1 MKRSAL
7 AAAAVL
13 LTAWFAQASAAAPG
27 AAASPQSEALR
38 LRVDEL
44 RYAQDFSVRG
54 ERIILADAVATLFED
69 RQFAP
74 AWSTGTRLDH
84 LIAALRDVELDGLNP
99 ADYHYEALQEL
110 RAELRSEKSLPETE
124 QADLELLATDAM
136 ALALFHLYGGKVD
149 PVKLSTQWNYP
160 AREVRTPDARELLT
174 RAIDSGRIVE
184 TFIQIRPEHAWYRRG
199 REHLREYRRIAATGG
214 WPDVPD
220 GPTLKPGMTD
230 ARVRVLRRRLEITG
244 DLGVGRNTEPDLFDP
259 ALEQAVKHFQTR
271 HGMTPDGAVG
281 AATRAA
287 MNVPV
292 GARIDQ
298 LRVNLERARWVLH
311 EIKGEFVLVDVAGFD
326 VAYFRND
333 EPIWTS
339 KVVVGRPYRETP
351 VFKSEI
357 TYVVLNPTWT
367 IPPGILAKDTLPAVK
382 RDPGYLERHRIRV
395 IDGSGREVSPW
406 SVDWNRYG
414 NSVPYQLRQDPG
426 PDNSLGLVKIMFP
439 NPYLVYLHDSPAKSL
454 YDRDERAF
462 SSGCIRVAKPFELTE
477 LVLNDAQ
484 QWNAAAIQGVIASG
498 KTRTVNL
505 AKPVP
510 VLILYWT
517 AQPTPDGQIVFR
529 NDVYGRDAPT
539 LAALDGD
546 FRLPPV
552 EVEEFATAAHQQ

>member
-1 MKRSAL
+1 MRPSAL
-7 AAAAVL
+7 AAAAVVL
-13 LTAWFAQASAAAPG
+13 GGWLAQAGVAAP
-27 AAASPQSEALR
+27 ASAPGPQSEALR

-54 ERIILADAVATLFED
+54 ERIILADTVATIFED

-74 AWSTGTRLDH
+74 AWSGGTRLDH
-84 LIAALRDVELDGLNP
+84 LIAALRDVELDGLDP
-99 ADYHYEALQEL
+99 ADYHYEALQAL
-110 RAELRSEKSLPETE
+110 RAELRSGAGLPATE

-149 PVKLSTQWNYP
+149 PVRLSTQWNYP
-160 AREVRTPDARELLT
+160 TRPARTPSARELLT
-174 RAIDSGRIVE
+174 LAIDSGRIVE
-184 TFIQIRPEHAWYRRG
+184 TFIEVRPEHVWYRRG

-220 GPTLKPGMTD
+220 GPTLKAGMTD
-230 ARVRVLRRRLEITG
+230 PRVPVLRRRLEITG
-244 DLGVGRNTEPDLFDP
+244 DLGVARITEPELFDP
-259 ALEQAVKHFQTR
+259 TLEQAVKHFQTR
-271 HGMTPDGAVG
+271 HGMTADGAVG

-292 GARIDQ
+292 GARVDQ
-298 LRVNLERARWVLH
+298 LRVNLERGRWVLH

-351 VFKSEI
+351 VFRSEI

-382 RDPGYLERHRIRV
+382 RDPGYLTRHRIRV
-395 IDGSGREVSPW
+395 IDSSGGEVSPW

-414 NSVPYQLRQDPG
+414 NSVPYQFRQDPG

-484 QWNAAAIQGVIASG
+484 WNAAAIQNVIASG

-517 AQPTPDGQIVFR
+517 AQPTPDGQILFR

-539 LAALDGD
+539 LASLDED

-552 EVEEFATAAHQQ
+552 EVQEFATAAQR

>member
-1 MKRSAL
+1 MKPLAAL
-7 AAAAVL
+7 AAILLLAAEF
-13 LTAWFAQASAAAPG
+13 TAAESDSAVPLSDPAP
-27 AAASPQSEALR
+27 EALR
-38 LRVDEL
+38 MRVDEL

-54 ERIILADAVATLFED
+54 ERIVLVDAVASFFED

-74 AWSTGTRLDH
+74 IWSTGARLDH
-84 LIAALRDVELDGLNP
+84 LIAALRDVELDGLDP
-99 ADYHYEALQEL
+99 ADYHYATLQALQT
-110 RAELRSEKSLPETE
+110 ELRSTAGLPAAE
-124 QADLELLATDAM
+124 QAELELLATDAM
-136 ALALFHLYGGKVD
+136 ALALFHLHGGKVD
-149 PVKLSTQWNYP
+149 PVRLSTQWNYP
-160 AREVRTPDARELLT
+160 TRPVNSPDARELLT

-184 TFIQIRPEHAWYRRG
+184 TFIEVRPEHPWYRRG
-199 REHLREYRRIAATGG
+199 RDHLREYRRIAASGG
-214 WPDVPD
+214 WPEVPE
-220 GPTLKPGMTD
+220 GPALKAGMTD
-230 ARVRVLRRRLEITG
+230 SRVPVLRRRLEITG
-244 DLGVGRNTEPDLFDP
+244 DLGVARVTEPELFDAP
-259 ALEQAVKHFQTR
+259 LEQAVKHFQTR
-271 HGMTPDGAVG
+271 HGITADGAVG

-326 VAYFRND
+326 VAYFRNN
-333 EPIWTS
+333 EPVWTS

-357 TYVVLNPTWT
+357 TYVVFNPTWT
-367 IPPGILAKDTLPAVK
+367 IPPGIIAKDTLPAIK
-382 RDPGYLERHRIRV
+382 RDPGYLARHRIRV

-406 SVDWNRYG
+406 SVDWSRYR

-477 LVLNDAQ
+477 LVLNDST
-484 QWNAAAIQGVIASG
+484 QWNAAAMQAVISTG

-517 AQPTPDGQIVFR
+517 AQPTPDGQIMFR
-529 NDVYGRDAPT
+529 NDVYGRDPPT
-539 LAALDGD
+539 LAALDSD

-552 EVEEFATAAHQQ
+552 TVEEMKMASAP

>member
-1 MKRSAL
+1 MKRTLAAFAATILASWLVQASGATPAL
-7 AAAAVL
+7 AEPKA
-13 LTAWFAQASAAAPG
+13 
-27 AAASPQSEALR
+27 EALR

-44 RYAQDFSVRG
+44 RYAGDFTVRG
-54 ERIILADAVATLFED
+54 ERIILADAVASLFEE

-74 AWSTGTRLDH
+74 VWASGARLDH
-84 LIAALRDVELDGLNP
+84 LLAALRDVEQDGLHA
-99 ADYHYEALQEL
+99 ADYHYAALEA
-110 RAELRSEKSLPETE
+110 LRSERSSAGALPDTA

-136 ALALFHLYGGKVD
+136 ALALFHLHGGKVD
-149 PVKLSTQWNYP
+149 PVRLSTQWNYP
-160 AREVRTPDARELLT
+160 ARPVGTPEARELL
-174 RAIDSGRIVE
+174 RHAIDSGRIVE
-184 TFIQIRPEHAWYRRG
+184 TFIEVRPEHVWYRRG
-199 REHLREYRRIAATGG
+199 REQLREYRRIAANGG
-214 WPDVPD
+214 WPTVAD

-230 ARVRVLRRRLEITG
+230 PRVPWLRRRLDITG
-244 DLGVGRNTEPDLFDP
+244 DLGVARISEPELFDP
-259 ALEQAVKHFQTR
+259 ALEAAVKRFQTR
-271 HGMTPDGAVG
+271 HAMTPDGAVG
-281 AATRAA
+281 ASTRAA

-311 EIKGEFVLVDVAGFD
+311 EIKGEFVLVDVAGFS
-326 VAYFRND
+326 VSYFRD
-333 EPIWTS
+333 DQSIWTS

-351 VFKSEI
+351 VFKSQI

-382 RDPGYLERHRIRV
+382 RDPGYLARHRIRV
-395 IDGSGREVSPW
+395 IDSNGREVSPW
-406 SVDWNRYG
+406 SVDWSRYG

-462 SSGCIRVAKPFELTE
+462 SSGCIRVEKPFELTE
-477 LVLNDAQ
+477 LVLNDPQ
-484 QWNAAAIQGVIASG
+484 QWNAAAIQAAIATG
-498 KTRTVNL
+498 QTRTINL

-517 AQPTPDGQIVFR
+517 AQPTPDGQIIFR

-539 LAALDGD
+539 LAALDSD

-552 EVEEFATAAHQQ
+552 EVEGLAVTR

>member
-1 MKRSAL
+1 MRAIAS
-7 AAAAVL
+7 AAAAVVL
-13 LTAWFAQASAAAPG
+13 GAWLAQAGADPAGAPVN
-27 AAASPQSEALR
+27 PQSEAIR
-38 LRVDEL
+38 ARVDEL
-44 RYAQDFSVRG
+44 RYAQDFSIRG
-54 ERIILADAVATLFED
+54 ERIVLADAVAAIFED

-74 AWSTGTRLDH
+74 AWTNGARLDH
-84 LIAALRDVELDGLNP
+84 LIAALRDMELDGLHP
-99 ADYHYEALQEL
+99 EDYHYATLQAL
-110 RAELRSEKSLPETE
+110 RSELRSATGLEATE
-124 QADLELLATDAM
+124 QAGLELLATDAM
-136 ALALFHLYGGKVD
+136 ALALFHLHGGKVD

-160 AREVRTPDARELLT
+160 SRPARTADARELLI
-174 RAIDSGRIVE
+174 RALDTGRIVE
-184 TFIQIRPEHAWYRRG
+184 TFIEIRPQHVWYRRG
-199 REHLREYRRIAATGG
+199 REQLREYRRIAANGG
-214 WPDVPD
+214 WPEVPE
-220 GPTLKPGMTD
+220 GPTLKPGVTD
-230 ARVRVLRRRLEITG
+230 PRVPVLRRRLEVTG
-244 DLGVGRNTEPDLFDP
+244 DVGVARVTEPDLFDP
-259 ALEQAVKHFQTR
+259 SLELAVKRFQVR

-287 MNVPV
+287 MNVPA

-298 LRVNLERARWVLH
+298 LRVNLERGRWVLH

-326 VAYFRND
+326 VAYFRDN

-382 RDPGYLERHRIRV
+382 RDPGYLARHRIRV
-395 IDGSGREVSPW
+395 IDGNGQEVSPW
-406 SVDWNRYG
+406 SVDWTRYG

-462 SSGCIRVAKPFELTE
+462 SSGCIRVARPFELTE
-477 LVLNDAQ
+477 LVLNDPV
-484 QWNAAAIQGVIASG
+484 QWNAEAIQSVIKSG
-498 KTRTVNL
+498 QTRTVNL
-505 AKPVP
+505 AKPIP

-517 AQPTPDGQIVFR
+517 AQPTPDGQIMFR

-539 LAALDGD
+539 LAALDSD

-552 EVEEFATAAHQQ
+552 EMPAAQP